1 MFLHA
6 GKTVNVM
13 EQRIGRRA
21 KSEIRMK
28 KSSRQRVQMRKKK
41 KKRKS
46 RFAGV

>member
-1 MFLHA
+1 
-6 GKTVNVM
+6 M
-13 EQRIGRRA
+13 EQRIGRQV

-28 KSSRQRVQMRKKK
+28 KLSRQRVQMRKKK